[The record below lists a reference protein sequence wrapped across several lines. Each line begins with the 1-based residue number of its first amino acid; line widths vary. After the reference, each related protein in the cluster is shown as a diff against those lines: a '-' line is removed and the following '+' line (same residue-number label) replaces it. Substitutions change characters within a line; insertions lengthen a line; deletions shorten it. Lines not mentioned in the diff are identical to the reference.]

1 MNISL
6 GIVGLPNVG
15 KSTLFNAITNISVP
29 AENYPFCTIDPNIGV
44 VEVRDG
50 RLEKLSSI
58 SKSLKT
64 IYPVVEFV
72 DIAGLVKGAA
82 KGEGLGNKFLSN
94 IKNCDAI
101 IHIIRA
107 FESSNILHVEN
118 RVNPL
123 GDKQIIETELILKDL
138 ESIEQKIVKLS
149 KDAKRDKDAKVKLE
163 FLTEIKRHLEKGDLA
178 KDFII
183 PEGLD
188 VDLQNVF
195 RKELFLITDKPVLYL
210 LNIDDVVFNEK
221 ELVEKYKKIL
231 NLSSEKI
238 IIPINIK
245 QEYELSILD
254 SEERDIMA
262 KELGIEFSAI
272 NKVINAGY
280 DLLGLMTYFTSG
292 EQESRGW
299 TIKKDSNAQEAAGV
313 IHTDFYNKFIAA
325 EVVSFMDFIEFGGW
339 TKCKEAGKVK
349 LEGKTYAVKDGDV
362 MIFKHGA

>member
-44 VEVRDG
+44 VEVKDG
-50 RLEKLSSI
+50 RLEKLSNI

-64 IYPVVEFV
+64 VYPVVEFV

-107 FESSNILHVEN
+107 FESTSILHVEN
-118 RVNPL
+118 RVDPL
-123 GDKQIIETELILKDL
+123 SDKQIIETELILKDL
-138 ESIEQKIVKLS
+138 ESIEQKIIKLS
-149 KDAKRDKDAKVKLE
+149 KDAKRDKDAKLKYD
-163 FLTEIKRHLEKGDLA
+163 FLNQMKAHLEKGFLA
-178 KDFII
+178 LDFLT
-183 PEGLD
+183 PDG
-188 VDLQNVF
+188 VDADAQKLF
-195 RKELFLITDKPVLYL
+195 RSELFLITDKPTLYL
-210 LNIDDVVFNEK
+210 LNIDDVIFDEK
-221 ELVEKYKKIL
+221 SLVKKYRELL
-231 NLSSEKI
+231 NLDDNKI

-245 QEYELSILD
+245 QEFELSILD
-254 SEERDIMA
+254 KEERELMS

-272 NKVINAGY
+272 NTVINAGY

-299 TIKKDSNAQEAAGV
+299 TIEKNSNAQEAAGV
-313 IHTDFYNKFIAA
+313 IHTDFFNKFIAA
-325 EVVSFMDFIEFGGW
+325 EVVSFNDFVEFGGW
-339 TKCKEAGKVK
+339 IKCKEYGKVR
-349 LEGKTYAVKDGDV
+349 LEGKTYIVKDGDV